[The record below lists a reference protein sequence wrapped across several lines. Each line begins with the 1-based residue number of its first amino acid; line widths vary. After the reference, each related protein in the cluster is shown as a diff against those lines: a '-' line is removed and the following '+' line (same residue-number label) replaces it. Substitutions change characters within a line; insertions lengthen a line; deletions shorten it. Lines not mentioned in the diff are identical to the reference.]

1 MLYLW
6 PYMLFFSSPI
16 ALYPLLDVLT
26 TFSSHGIRGVSK
38 KLPRFHVLLMA
49 SLCAV
54 ATIHYNTIV
63 HPFTLADNRH
73 YVFYVFRI
81 LLRHPA
87 IKYLAAP
94 VYVLCG
100 YIIIQ
105 TLGNANIPEVKPA
118 TVKKSKDVVPLPTS
132 TKGNRASFVLV
143 WLATT
148 TLSLVTAPLVEPRYC
163 IIPWIMWRLQVP
175 NHSTSSKAAAW
186 WQSGLMLETVWFC
199 LINFGTGYLF
209 LHRGFAWEQEP
220 GNVQRFMW

>member
-6 PYMLFFSSPI
+6 PYMLFFSLPI
-16 ALYPLLDVLT
+16 AVSPLLDIFT
-26 TFSSHGIRGVSK
+26 TFSSQGVQGIKK
-38 KLPRFHVLLMA
+38 KLPRLYILILA
-49 SLCAV
+49 SLCAA
-54 ATIHYNTIV
+54 ATVHYNTIV

-81 LLRHPA
+81 LFRHPA

-100 YIIIQ
+100 YTVIQ
-105 TLGNANIPEVKPA
+105 TLGD
-118 TVKKSKDVVPLPTS
+118 SPLPAIQTGTDQKAKDPVTLTTN
-132 TKGNRASFVLV
+132 TKSNRASFVIV

-148 TLSLVTAPLVEPRYC
+148 ALSLITAPLVEPRYC
-163 IIPWIMWRLQVP
+163 IIPWIMWRLQVTTP
-175 NHSTSSKAAAW
+175 FRSSKVAPW
-186 WQSGLMLETVWFC
+186 WQNRLMLETMWFC
-199 LINFGTGYLF
+199 IINVGTGYLF

>member
-6 PYMLFFSSPI
+6 PYMLFFSFPI
-16 ALYPLLDVLT
+16 AISPLLD
-26 TFSSHGIRGVSK
+26 TFSGQGVRGLK
-38 KLPRFHVLLMA
+38 RELPRLYIVVLA
-49 SLCAV
+49 SLCAA
-54 ATIHYNTIV
+54 ATVHYNTIV

-100 YIIIQ
+100 YIIIR
-105 TLGNANIPEVKPA
+105 TLGSAQLSEVQP
-118 TVKKSKDVVPLPTS
+118 VKEKKTKDTVPLTTTAKS
-132 TKGNRASFVLV
+132 NRTSFVIV

-148 TLSLVTAPLVEPRYC
+148 ALSLVTAPLVEPRYC

-175 NHSTSSKAAAW
+175 NRSKSSKTVPW
-186 WQSGLMLETVWFC
+186 WQSELMLETAWFC
-199 LINFGTGYLF
+199 LINIGTGYLF
-209 LHRGFAWEQEP
+209 LHRGFAWKQEP
-220 GNVQRFMW
+220 GQVQRFMW